1 MDDYNKYVTAVN
13 KIFDYISK
21 MRIGWPNTDNINY
34 LDSIEEFKN
43 AVTSNAEAFKK
54 APDPSLMVNEDEE
67 ATDSVETLGEQPPA
81 SPVEQVPKLEDE
93 QQQAPPTEQ
102 QQPEQLAPDPTS
114 VEQLAPDPASVEQL
128 APDPASVAQPVVPQI
143 PNLQQNANPPV
154 EVPAMPQQQPV
165 QQVPSIPQL
174 NVPTAQA
181 SPVPTLNGVP
191 GQAQ

>member
-67 ATDSVETLGEQPPA
+67 APENVETLGEQPTA
-81 SPVEQVPKLEDE
+81 SPVEQVAKLEDVQPTPPVE
-93 QQQAPPTEQ
+93 QQPEQLAPDPSSLEQ
-102 QQPEQLAPDPTS
+102 QQPEQLAPDPS
-114 VEQLAPDPASVEQL
+114 SLGQQA
-128 APDPASVAQPVVPQI
+128 VPQI
-143 PNLQQNANPPV
+143 PTLQQNANPPV
-154 EVPAMPQQQPV
+154 EVPAVPQQQPV